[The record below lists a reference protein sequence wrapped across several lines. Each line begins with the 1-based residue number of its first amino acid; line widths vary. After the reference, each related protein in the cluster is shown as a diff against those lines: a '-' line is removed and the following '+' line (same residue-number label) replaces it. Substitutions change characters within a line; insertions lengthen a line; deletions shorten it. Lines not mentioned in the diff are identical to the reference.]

1 MRAGLMR
8 RPPGD
13 PLKASVQ
20 RGHHHEDVN
29 PSSGQVKLR
38 PRLGQSTLPRL
49 EDDVTVLV
57 TRSLCGF
64 WRSSSSLEW
73 SSASSPT
80 SLTFDSL
87 LGVVFC
93 S

>member
-20 RGHHHEDVN
+20 RAHHHEDVN

-38 PRLGQSTLPRL
+38 PRLGQSVPYRGWKMM
-49 EDDVTVLV
+49 
-57 TRSLCGF
+57 SLC
-64 WRSSSSLEW
+64 L
-73 SSASSPT
+73 
-80 SLTFDSL
+80 
-87 LGVVFC
+87 
-93 S
+93 

>member
-29 PSSGQVKLR
+29 PSSGQMKLQ
-38 PRLGQSTLPRL
+38 PRLGQSVPYRGWKMM
-49 EDDVTVLV
+49 
-57 TRSLCGF
+57 SLCLWIGH
-64 WRSSSSLEW
+64 SV
-73 SSASSPT
+73 ASGDPRP
-80 SLTFDSL
+80 LQNGRQL
-87 LGVVFC
+87 VLRLH
-93 S
+93 

>member
-38 PRLGQSTLPRL
+38 PRLGQSVPYRGWKMM
-49 EDDVTVLV
+49 
-57 TRSLCGF
+57 SLC
-64 WRSSSSLEW
+64 L
-73 SSASSPT
+73 
-80 SLTFDSL
+80 
-87 LGVVFC
+87 
-93 S
+93 

>member
-49 EDDVTVLV
+49 EDDVTVLWLGHSV
-57 TRSLCGF
+57 
-64 WRSSSSLEW
+64 
-73 SSASSPT
+73 ASGGPRP
-80 SLTFDSL
+80 L
-87 LGVVFC
+87 
-93 S
+93 